1 MKLINA
7 TRSVLTTNSLCYPC
21 TRCVPFCLHM
31 ELGGGGG
38 TGISP
43 PAAIAA
49 CLRYRIYVLTNTVH
63 IISIY

>member
-21 TRCVPFCLHM
+21 ARGVPFCLDM
-31 ELGGGGG
+31 ELGEGGG

-49 CLRYRIYVLTNTVH
+49 PARAIAYLLTNTVH